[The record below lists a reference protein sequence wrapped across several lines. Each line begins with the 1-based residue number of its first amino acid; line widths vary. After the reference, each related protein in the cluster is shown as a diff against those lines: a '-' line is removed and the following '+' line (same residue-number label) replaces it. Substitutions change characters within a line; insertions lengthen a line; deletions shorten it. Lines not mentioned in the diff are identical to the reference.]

1 MNLVFLFYIY
11 KIFYM
16 DKKIE
21 TFQSLCKIFSSHGY
35 NLYLVGGTVRDY
47 LLHRELD
54 DFDVVSDATPE
65 EMKSFLIDADFTFS
79 RFGSVKLHFDN
90 IKFDITTLRKES
102 SYQDSRHPRQI
113 IFVKNLEEDV
123 VRRDFTI
130 NALYMD
136 ANLQIIDFVNGRGDL
151 IDKKIK
157 MIGNPDIR
165 LKEDPLRIIRAIRF
179 AVTLGFDID
188 KELLGSIKRNKDLV
202 KKLNIDKVKQD
213 IKKCPQ
219 ETKLL
224 EYLNEL
230 EIL

>member
-1 MNLVFLFYIY
+1 
-11 KIFYM
+11 M

-35 NLYLVGGTVRDY
+35 HLYLVGGTVRDY

-90 IKFDITTLRKES
+90 IKFDITTLRKEN

-113 IFVKNLEEDV
+113 VFIKNLEEDV
-123 VRRDFTI
+123 IRRDFTI

-136 ANLQIIDFVNGRGDL
+136 ANLQIIDFVNGQGDL

-188 KELLGSIKRNKDLV
+188 KELLDSIKRNKDLV